1 MFLIFNDLMVF
12 NATFNNISVTSISW
26 VSVWLTGQWFSPG
39 TPVSSTNKTD
49 SHDISSCGLRR
60 NSEHHHLYSSINPTY
75 NQAGLMMTCSPES
88 SSNNISP
95 GIDQRG
101 QGYQGSIDTDTEPNI
116 SSVNNDL
123 ENKTGMI

>member
-1 MFLIFNDLMVF
+1 M
-12 NATFNNISVTSISW
+12 
-26 VSVWLTGQWFSPG
+26 TGQWFSPG

-60 NSEHHHLYSSINPTY
+60 NSEHHHLYSSINPTD

-95 GIDQRG
+95 GNDQRG
-101 QGYQGSIDTDTEPNI
+101 QGYQSSIDTDAEPNI

>member
-12 NATFNNISVTSISW
+12 NAIFNNISVTSISW

-49 SHDISSCGLRR
+49 SHDIASCGLRR
-60 NSEHHHLYSSINPTY
+60 NSEHHNLYSSINPTD
-75 NQAGLMMTCSPES
+75 NQAGLMTTCSPES

-95 GIDQRG
+95 GNDQRG
-101 QGYQGSIDTDTEPNI
+101 QGYQSSIDTDAEPNI

>member
-60 NSEHHHLYSSINPTY
+60 NSEHHHLYSSINPTD

-95 GIDQRG
+95 GNDQRG
-101 QGYQGSIDTDTEPNI
+101 QGYQSSIDTDAEPNI